1 MGRALIGSR
10 SRPVF
15 AVEDN
20 PSRRALSTDDGPDVA
35 KTPPSACLMV
45 TDLLSDSRRNAAGG
59 KIAFYNWKEDAL
71 VIQSSR
77 RPSSRT
83 DTIKI

>member
-1 MGRALIGSR
+1 
-10 SRPVF
+10 
-15 AVEDN
+15 
-20 PSRRALSTDDGPDVA
+20 
-35 KTPPSACLMV
+35 MV